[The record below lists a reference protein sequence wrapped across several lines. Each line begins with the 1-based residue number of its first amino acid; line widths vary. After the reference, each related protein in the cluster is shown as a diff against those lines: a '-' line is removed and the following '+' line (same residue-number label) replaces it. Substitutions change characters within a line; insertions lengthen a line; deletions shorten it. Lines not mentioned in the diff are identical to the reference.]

1 MSHRARKRFGQN
13 FLHDTQI
20 INRIVQAINP
30 KPDDNLV
37 EIGPGQGAITFPL
50 LKATGSL
57 DVIELDRDLIAPL
70 TERSKTIG
78 TLRIYNED
86 ALQFKFDTLADTKTL
101 RVVGN
106 LPYNISTPLLFHLLT
121 YADVIS
127 DMYFMLQNEVVDR
140 LAAQPGTR
148 DYGRLSVMMQYY
160 CAVTKLFMIEPTAFK
175 PIPKVDSALVH
186 LAPYKELPVSVIN
199 PDTLGR
205 LVKQAFAQRR
215 KTLRN
220 NLRDIMPVSLIEA
233 ASIDPGLRAENL
245 SLEDFA
251 KLADQLEKFEQ
262 SSKRS
267 GTSELLGNL

>member
-20 INRIVQAINP
+20 IDQIVQAIHP
-30 KPDDNLV
+30 KPDEHLV

-50 LKATGSL
+50 LKITGHL
-57 DVIELDRDLIAPL
+57 DVIELDRDLVAPL
-70 TERSKTIG
+70 AERSKTIG
-78 TLRIYNED
+78 TLNIYNED
-86 ALQFKFDTLADTKTL
+86 ALKFPFDTLAETKTL

-106 LPYNISTPLLFHLLT
+106 LPYNISTPLLFHLLE
-121 YADVIS
+121 YAHVIS

-175 PIPKVDSALVH
+175 PIPKVNSALVH
-186 LAPYKELPVSVIN
+186 LAPYKTLPVNAIN
-199 PDTLGR
+199 PETLGR
-205 LVKQAFAQRR
+205 VVKQAFSQRR

-220 NLRDIMPVSLIEA
+220 NLRDMVSVTLIEA

-245 SLEDFA
+245 SLDDFCR
-251 KLADQLEKFEQ
+251 LSDQLEIFEQ
-262 SSKRS
+262 SNRRS
-267 GTSELLGNL
+267 GTSD